1 MNPQRGRIFAVFWS
15 SGKTEVRCGLDLVAL
30 ATWTTVRQPDLAVF
44 LWHFGARLPSVALE
58 RMTIDHLMLAL
69 VGAISCNISWNICRG
84 MATSAIWKAT

>member
-1 MNPQRGRIFAVFWS
+1 MNFRGFLVFRQDRSAVR
-15 SGKTEVRCGLDLVAL
+15 TDPVAL

-69 VGAISCNISWNICRG
+69 VGA
-84 MATSAIWKAT
+84 AAAAPQ